1 MATNAESNSVGE
13 VRAPAAGG
21 TTESAGAMLQA
32 PVPTNEQRNGVTLE
46 EIIGGTRC
54 SPLTLKEFEGFLIHE
69 EHSVENLQFVVWYRS
84 YCERFN
90 ALPPEYQA
98 LSQPPAER
106 YTHFS
111 TPAGSI
117 RTAQSISEKDG
128 WWEKLRGRARSI
140 SGRSVRSVEG
150 NTTTN
155 ATPSE
160 YTNDSAKSARGNGDA
175 TIVEMTGIGEK
186 PSATKAS
193 EDDDTLSL
201 HSAIAPDTP
210 NFAEASTFPTTN
222 SVHNKNLERTQTGGF
237 SDASSV
243 NTEKAK
249 QRFGLRFANLAP
261 LMSMRSR
268 KELPPDT
275 PLPFLEEIKLIRSTF
290 FLPGASKELNIDA
303 RLRKHVLKSLQPISE
318 DGTKGEP
325 ITTHPNLF
333 KEAADHVY
341 TLMERSLP
349 HYLQW
354 AKGNTNTPKRL
365 FWTGVGIF
373 DMGLGVMFA
382 CIIIYFAHSRWWRI
396 FAFFF
401 FWFGESVVIRR
412 QFAMPSRSA
421 LTNSHPFPPG
431 LGSMQTY
438 SAMEYFCSQV
448 HGRTARQL
456 YPWEL
461 TEALTT
467 DDFSKPT
474 VASTERAD
482 LEASL
487 PFLFDEPDSPA
498 EEKATATEKQ
508 TTAEK
513 EGHTTATRKR
523 IAQFR
528 SRFWATL
535 KTEDGKRVPM
545 FGPERV
551 VEDPYIKDLHDEQM
565 KEIIIFGTICTILF
579 LIIIVAIPEKRPL

>member
-1 MATNAESNSVGE
+1 MATNVESNDVGE
-13 VRAPAAGG
+13 VRVPVEEV
-21 TTESAGAMLQA
+21 TTESGGAMFQA

-69 EHSVENLQFVVWYRS
+69 ERSVENLQFVVWYRS

-98 LSQPPAER
+98 LSEPPAER

-117 RTAQSISEKDG
+117 RTAQSINEKDG

-140 SGRSVRSVEG
+140 SGRSVRSLEG
-150 NTTTN
+150 NIAAN
-155 ATPSE
+155 ANSSE
-160 YTNDSAKSARGNGDA
+160 YFSESAKIAEGNGDA
-175 TIVEMTGIGEK
+175 AIVEMNGIGEK

-193 EDDDTLSL
+193 EDDDNLSL
-201 HSAIAPDTP
+201 HSAIAPDMP

-222 SVHNKNLERTQTGGF
+222 SIHNKNLERTQTGGF

-261 LMSMRSR
+261 LMSIRSR
-268 KELPPDT
+268 KELPIDT

-303 RLRKHVLKSLQPISE
+303 RLRKHVLKSLQPVSE
-318 DGTKGEP
+318 DGTKSEP
-325 ITTHPNLF
+325 ITTHPEVF

-382 CIIIYFAHSRWWRI
+382 CIIIYFARSRWWRI

-401 FWFGESVVIRR
+401 FWFG
-412 QFAMPSRSA
+412 
-421 LTNSHPFPPG
+421 
-431 LGSMQTY
+431 SMQTY
-438 SAMEYFCSQV
+438 SAIKYFCSQV
-448 HGRTARQL
+448 HSRTARQL

-461 TEALTT
+461 TEALSTG
-467 DDFSKPT
+467 DEFARPT
-474 VASTERAD
+474 VASTFVMASKELGTDSAAARAAKERAD

-487 PFLFDEPDSPA
+487 PFLFGEPESPV
-498 EEKATATEKQ
+498 EKKASPSGKQMTE
-508 TTAEK
+508 EK
-513 EGHTTATRKR
+513 EGHTTTTRKR

-551 VEDPYIKDLHDEQM
+551 VEDPYIKDLHDKQM

-579 LIIIVAIPEKRPL
+579 LIIIIAIPEKRPF

>member
-1 MATNAESNSVGE
+1 MATNAESKGVGE
-13 VRAPAAGG
+13 VRVPVEEV
-21 TTESAGAMLQA
+21 TTESGGAMFQA

-69 EHSVENLQFVVWYRS
+69 ERSVENLQFVVWYRS

-98 LSQPPAER
+98 LSEPPAER
-106 YTHFS
+106 YAHFS

-140 SGRSVRSVEG
+140 SGRSVRSLEG
-150 NTTTN
+150 NTAAN
-155 ATPSE
+155 ANSSE
-160 YTNDSAKSARGNGDA
+160 YFSESAKIAQGNGDA
-175 TIVEMTGIGEK
+175 TIVEMNGIGEK
-186 PSATKAS
+186 PSETKAS
-193 EDDDTLSL
+193 EDDDNLSL

-222 SVHNKNLERTQTGGF
+222 SIHNKNLERTQTGRF

-249 QRFGLRFANLAP
+249 QRFGLRFANMAP
-261 LMSMRSR
+261 LMSIRSR
-268 KELPPDT
+268 KELPADT

-290 FLPGASKELNIDA
+290 FLPRASKELNIDA
-303 RLRKHVLKSLQPISE
+303 RLRKHVLRSLQPVSE

-325 ITTHPNLF
+325 ITTHPEVF

-382 CIIIYFAHSRWWRI
+382 CIIIYFARSRWWRI

-401 FWFGESVVIRR
+401 FWFG
-412 QFAMPSRSA
+412 
-421 LTNSHPFPPG
+421 
-431 LGSMQTY
+431 SMQTY
-438 SAMEYFCSQV
+438 SAIKYFCSQV

-461 TEALTT
+461 TEALSTG
-467 DDFSKPT
+467 DDFAKPT
-474 VASTERAD
+474 VASTFVMASKKPDTDSAAAATDAAARAAKERAD

-487 PFLFDEPDSPA
+487 PFLFDEAESPV
-498 EEKATATEKQ
+498 EKNASPSGKQ
-508 TTAEK
+508 TTEEK
-513 EGHTTATRKR
+513 EGHTTTTRKR

-551 VEDPYIKDLHDEQM
+551 VEDPYIKDLHDKQM